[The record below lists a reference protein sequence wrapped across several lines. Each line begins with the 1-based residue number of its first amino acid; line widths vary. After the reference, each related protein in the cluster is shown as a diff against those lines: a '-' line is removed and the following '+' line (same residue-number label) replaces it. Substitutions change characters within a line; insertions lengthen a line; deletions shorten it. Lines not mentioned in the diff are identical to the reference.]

1 MNRCG
6 SLGSRSPDGGLH
18 DKLGHELLHGGGQ
31 VPFLADYFEAL
42 CDSKDPPAVVLFR
55 VVLLLTVVD
64 NLNHLLGEEF
74 ACKQSYFLFILF
86 DFLFA
91 F

>member
-6 SLGSRSPDGGLH
+6 SVGSRSADGGLH
-18 DKLGHELLHGGGQ
+18 YKLGHELLHGGGE
-31 VPFLADYFEAL
+31 VALLADYFEAL
-42 CDSKDPPAVVLFR
+42 CDPKNPPAVVLFR

-74 ACKQSYFLFILF
+74 TCTQS
-86 DFLFA
+86 
-91 F
+91 